1 MGRIFKREEMYCIDF
16 TVNGKRYRKA
26 ISTKKKDAELA
37 LLKIESSNKLQGHKV
52 LSSNDVL
59 FIDLMKK
66 FLSEH
71 SVVNKKSSGLDMY
84 LSKAL
89 VSYFGQYP
97 IDQITPQIVSDY
109 KVERIHS
116 ISQRTGRMISKSTI
130 NLELTLL
137 KTAMNKAVEWGYL
150 DVNPIVKTKLFKPMT
165 RENILS
171 MNELQKLTDSAPY
184 PLKYFIMVAINTGMR
199 RNEILKLEWRRIDLN
214 NRLIYIEETK
224 NGDPRTVPLND
235 ELTSMFSS
243 LKTQW
248 DGSPYVFINP
258 KTNRPYSEL
267 KTAWNTLKRKLN
279 IKNLRFHD
287 LRHNFAT
294 HSLSQGGGN
303 LRDLSEMLGHRQL
316 STTMRYSHAQTE
328 SMRRLANAMNI
339 KINNIDN
346 PKP

>member
-1 MGRIFKREEMYCIDF
+1 MGRIFKRREMYCIDY
-16 TVNGKRYRKA
+16 TINSKRYRKS

-37 LLKIESSNKLQGHKV
+37 LLKIESNSKLQGNKTV
-52 LSSNDVL
+52 FFNEVL
-59 FIDLMKK
+59 FIELMKK

-71 SVVNKKSSGLDMY
+71 SVINKKSSSLDMY

-89 VSYFGQYP
+89 VSYFGQYQ
-97 IDQITPQIVSDY
+97 IDQITPQLVSEY
-109 KVERIHS
+109 KVERVHC

-137 KTAMNKAVEWGYL
+137 KTTMNKAVEWGYL
-150 DVNPIVKTKLFKPMT
+150 DVNPIVKITLFKPTT
-165 RENILS
+165 RETILS

-224 NGDPRTVPLND
+224 TGNPRTVPLNE

-243 LKTQW
+243 LKAQQ
-248 DGSPYVFINP
+248 DESPYVFINP

-328 SMRRLANAMNI
+328 SMRRLANAINI
-339 KINNIDN
+339 KISIDDSL
-346 PKP
+346 KR